1 MLLNINAVL
10 IFTIAAQIW
19 LDVFCF
25 PVTGTFFQ
33 LLLNCKGKQYYMHSY
48 LLLLFFLNNEL
59 TVNVYFGFYVINLTL
74 SSVIS
79 FASDFCSSLW
89 LLTCN
94 SHSSPRCEGQ

>member
-19 LDVFCF
+19 HDGF
-25 PVTGTFFQ
+25 PVNGTFFQ
-33 LLLNCKGKQYYMHSY
+33 LLLNCKGKHYYMHSY

-59 TVNVYFGFYVINLTL
+59 RTVNVYFGLYVINLTF

-79 FASDFCSSLW
+79 FASDLCCSLW